1 MILMPD
7 DLNSNT
13 FYKKIKEIITFNLGI
28 PCQVLLSE
36 TLSKFESNQMMS
48 VLLKRLIAQ
57 MGAKLGG
64 APWYLKDLPFSNRPS
79 AVLGININ

>member
-48 VLLKRLIAQ
+48 VLLKRLIA
-57 MGAKLGG
+57 
-64 APWYLKDLPFSNRPS
+64 
-79 AVLGININ
+79 

>member
-36 TLSKFESNQMMS
+36 TLSKFESNQ
-48 VLLKRLIAQ
+48 I
-57 MGAKLGG
+57 
-64 APWYLKDLPFSNRPS
+64 YISNMFKITDCIF
-79 AVLGININ
+79 LQKFYIFINTGQTFI